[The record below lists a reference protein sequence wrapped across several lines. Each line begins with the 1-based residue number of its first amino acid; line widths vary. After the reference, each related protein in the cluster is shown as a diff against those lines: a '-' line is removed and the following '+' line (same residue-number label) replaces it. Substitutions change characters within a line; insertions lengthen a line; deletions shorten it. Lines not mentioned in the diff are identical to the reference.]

1 MARDYRYL
9 DTDDDRRRLVEDMRQ
24 VRREVFRLVEIVPKE
39 QWYEPRYHGWSLA
52 AMLGHLQMMDR
63 LTRWLIQLG
72 VLGIRLPIS
81 TGLMDGFNNGIAR
94 LFQKRVVETTLK
106 GLEKNEQQLADF
118 IMTLP
123 TDKFS
128 RSVYDPALKQY
139 LTVEQA
145 MQEFFLYHWQEHL
158 QTMRMVDDIHYEPPT
173 SSLV

>member
-1 MARDYRYL
+1 MTHQYKYL
-9 DTDDDRRRLVEDMRQ
+9 DSDEDRRTLVEDIRQ
-24 VRREVFRLVEIVPKE
+24 TRLEVLRLVDRVPKE

-63 LTRWLIQLG
+63 LTLWLIQLG

-81 TGLMDGFNNGIAR
+81 TGLMDGFNNTTSR
-94 LFQKRVVETTLK
+94 LFQKRIVEASLK
-106 GLEKNEQQLADF
+106 GLEKTEQQLADF
-118 IMTLP
+118 VMTLP
-123 TDKFS
+123 TSKFS

-158 QTMRMVDDIHYEPPT
+158 QTIRMVDDIRYEPPA
-173 SSLV
+173 SNLV